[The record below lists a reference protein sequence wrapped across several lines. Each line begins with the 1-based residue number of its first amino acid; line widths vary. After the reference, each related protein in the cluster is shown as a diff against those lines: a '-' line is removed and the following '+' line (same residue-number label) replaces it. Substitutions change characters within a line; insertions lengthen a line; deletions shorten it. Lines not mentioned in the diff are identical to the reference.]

1 MKCSACSWNVTDH
14 YLAFQMMTVSK
25 SASIICQKLHFAKQ
39 IKVMPVY
46 TEVQGVAKGSF

>member
-1 MKCSACSWNVTDH
+1 
-14 YLAFQMMTVSK
+14 MTVSK

-46 TEVQGVAKGSF
+46 TEVQGVAKGSFWLVLILFHIIS